1 MKAKERLLSRIICG
15 IVKSE
20 EFPWPPVCNG
30 VLYQPER
37 PVTKRTTASES
48 ASSAKNDSS
57 THQTE

>member
-1 MKAKERLLSRIICG
+1 MKAKERLLSRIIRG

-37 PVTKRTTASES
+37 PVTKRTTTPEL
-48 ASSAKNDSS
+48 SSSTKNDSS
-57 THQTE
+57 IHQTE

>member
-1 MKAKERLLSRIICG
+1 MKAKESVLSG
-15 IVKSE
+15 IVRTITSAEKY
-20 EFPWPPVCNG
+20 PWPPLCIG
-30 VLYQPER
+30 LYYQPER